1 MGDSLVTVVSIVAVL
16 AGVVAIFMLVSGRAS
31 WSEIGRGGLD
41 TADDDAPSEPLADER
56 EQEIRQML
64 GARNAR
70 RRRRGMQA
78 LDLDEELAQLLQP
91 TADDEGLRDELRA
104 VVEARNRRRERD
116 GLEPLD
122 VDAEIDRQL
131 RELN

>member
-1 MGDSLVTVVSIVAVL
+1 MGDSLVTVVSVVAVL

-41 TADDDAPSEPLADER
+41 TADGDAPSEPLLDER

-64 GARNAR
+64 GARNAYR
-70 RRRRGMQA
+70 ERHGLEPQ
-78 LDLDEELAQLLQP
+78 DLDEELSMLLRP
-91 TADDEGLRDELRA
+91 AADEGLRDELRA

-116 GLEPLD
+116 GLPPLD

>member
-1 MGDSLVTVVSIVAVL
+1 MGDSLVTVVSVVAVL

-31 WSEIGRGGLD
+31 WSEIGSGGLD
-41 TADDDAPSEPLADER
+41 TADDDAPSEPLPDER

-64 GARNAR
+64 GARSAYR
-70 RRRRGMQA
+70 ERHGLQPQ
-78 LDLDEELAQLLQP
+78 DLDEELAELLRP
-91 TADDEGLRDELRA
+91 DADEGLREELRA
-104 VVEARNRRRERD
+104 IVEARNRRRERN
-116 GLEPLD
+116 GLPPLD

>member
-16 AGVVAIFMLVSGRAS
+16 AGVVAIVMLVTGRVTWA
-31 WSEIGRGGLD
+31 EIGRGGLD
-41 TADDDAPSEPLADER
+41 TADDDAPSEPLLDER

-70 RRRRGMQA
+70 RRRDGMQA
-78 LDLDEELAQLLQP
+78 LDLDEELAQLMRP
-91 TADDEGLRDELRA
+91 TADAGLRDELRA

-116 GLEPLD
+116 GLVPLD
-122 VDAEIDRQL
+122 VDSEIERQL